1 LSTDQQVKPQSI
13 VNEMKQ
19 SFIDYSMSVIAA
31 RALPDVRDGLKPV
44 HRRILYSM
52 NDLGMH
58 SDKPYKKS
66 ARIVGDVIAKY
77 HPHGDSS
84 VYDAMVR
91 MAQDFSYRSP
101 LVDGHGNFGSVDGD
115 GAAAM
120 RYTEARMSKLA
131 MELLKDIN
139 KDTVDFIPNFD
150 EEETEPS
157 VLPAKFP
164 NLLVNGTT
172 GIAVGMATNIAPHNL
187 GEVID
192 GCVAYID
199 NHEIE
204 ISELMEYIKGPD
216 LPTGATILGT
226 KGIKEA
232 YETGKGKFIIR
243 SKAQIVEDNNGKSRI
258 IVTEIP
264 YQVNREVLI
273 EKMAELVKQKRLD
286 GITDIRNES
295 NRDGTR
301 IVVELRKDVNAG
313 VMLNQLFKQTQLQIS
328 FSINMLALVGRTPQI
343 LNIKE
348 ILSHYVAHQFEVVTR
363 KTKFDLKKAEARAHI
378 LEGYKI
384 ALDNIERIISIIRGS
399 RADEPTLI
407 GELITEFG
415 LSEIQAK
422 AILDMQLRRLS
433 GLQRDR
439 VEAEYNELILLITDL
454 KDILANESRVY
465 AIIRTDL
472 IEIKEKHAT
481 PRKTEI
487 TISGD
492 FDIEDED
499 LIPREQVIITI
510 TDKGYVKRQP
520 TSTYR
525 QQNRG
530 GRGIQAMGTNDD
542 DFVTNLLTTSTHDYL
557 LYFTNIGKV
566 YVKKAYTIP
575 ESSRTSKGIPI
586 VNLIDLGPNEIISAV
601 ISVSEFK
608 ENEFLFFATKY
619 GVVKRTSLSEFA
631 RINRNGKIAL
641 SIRDEDEL
649 LSVRKT
655 IGNNEIVIASSGGN
669 LVWFDEDQ
677 IRQMGRTAAGVRGIR
692 LGENEVA
699 ISMELVESGQKVLV
713 VSENGLGKQTPIEDY
728 RKAGRGTK
736 GVKTINMTEKTGAL
750 IGMKTVNGDED
761 LLIITNN
768 GIIIRTSV
776 DQIST
781 SGRST
786 QGVKVMRVQDGQS
799 ITSITLTPKEEEEEA
814 IDIIDADE
822 SPITTV
828 NTVEDNSLEQLIE
841 VAISE
846 TEE

>member
-1 LSTDQQVKPQSI
+1 MSTDQIKPQSL
-13 VNEMKQ
+13 VSEMKQ

-91 MAQDFSYRSP
+91 MAQDFSFRSP

-131 MELLKDIN
+131 MEMLKDIN
-139 KDTVDFIPNFD
+139 KDTVNFVPNFD
-150 EEETEPS
+150 EEEMEPS

-164 NLLVNGTT
+164 NLLVNGST

-199 NHEIE
+199 NRDIE
-204 ISELMEYIKGPD
+204 ISELMDYIKGPD
-216 LPTGATILGT
+216 LPTGATILGV

-243 SKAQIVEDNNGKSRI
+243 SKAKIVEDSNGKSRI

-273 EKMAELVKQKRLD
+273 EKMADLVKQKRID

-295 NRDGTR
+295 NREGTR
-301 IVVELRKDVNAG
+301 ITIELRKDVNAG
-313 VMLNQLFKQTQLQIS
+313 VMLNQLFKLTQLQVS
-328 FSINMLALVGRTPQI
+328 YSINTLALVGRTPKV
-343 LNIKE
+343 LNLKE

-363 KTKFDLKKAEARAHI
+363 KTKFELRKAEARAHI
-378 LEGYKI
+378 LEGYRI
-384 ALDNIERIISIIRGS
+384 ALDNIDRIIQIIRGS
-399 RADEPTLI
+399 QTDELA
-407 GELITEFG
+407 LNSMMREFG
-415 LSEIQAK
+415 LSEIQGK
-422 AILDMQLRRLS
+422 AILDMQLRRLT
-433 GLQRDR
+433 GLQRDK
-439 VEAEYNELILLITDL
+439 VEAEYNELVILITDL
-454 KDILANESRVY
+454 KDILANEARVY

-472 IEIKEKHAT
+472 IEIKEKHGN

-499 LIPREQVIITI
+499 LIPREQVIITV

-520 TSTYR
+520 TCTYR

-542 DFVTNLLTTSTHDYL
+542 DFVTRLLATSTHDYL
-557 LYFTNIGKV
+557 LFFTNIGKV

-575 ESSRTSKGIPI
+575 ESSRTSKGMPI
-586 VNLIDLGPNEIISAV
+586 VNLIDLGPDEVISAV
-601 ISVSEFK
+601 ISVAEFK
-608 ENEFLFFATKY
+608 EDEFLFFATKH
-619 GVVKRTSLSEFA
+619 GVVKRTSLAEFS

-641 SIRDEDEL
+641 SIREDDEL

-655 IGNNEIVIASSGGN
+655 TGDNEIVIASSSGN
-669 LVWFDEDQ
+669 LVWFDETQ

-692 LGENEVA
+692 LGEEEVA
-699 ISMELVESGQKVLV
+699 IGMELVEPKQKVLV
-713 VSENGLGKQTPIEDY
+713 ISENGLGKQTPIEDY
-728 RKAGRGTK
+728 RKASRGTK

-750 IGMKTVNGDED
+750 VGMKTVKGNED

-781 SGRST
+781 SGRAT
-786 QGVKVMRVQDGQS
+786 QGVKVMRVAEGQS
-799 ITSITLTPKEEEEEA
+799 ITSITLTEKEEE
-814 IDIIDADE
+814 
-822 SPITTV
+822 
-828 NTVEDNSLEQLIE
+828 
-841 VAISE
+841 
-846 TEE
+846 TEENAEGVHEVGSDKIVSSEVSNEEVIESNDE

>member
-1 LSTDQQVKPQSI
+1 MSDQIKPQSL
-13 VNEMKQ
+13 VKEMKQ

-52 NDLGMH
+52 TDLGMH

-131 MELLKDIN
+131 MELVRDIN
-139 KDTVDFIPNFD
+139 KDTVDFVPNFD

-157 VLPAKFP
+157 VMPAKFP

-192 GCVAYID
+192 ACVAYID
-199 NHEIE
+199 NRDIE
-204 ISELMEYIKGPD
+204 ISELMEHIKGPD
-216 LPTGATILGT
+216 LPTAATILGT
-226 KGIKEA
+226 KGIKDA

-243 SKAQIVEDNNGKSRI
+243 SKAEIVESPGGKQRI

-264 YQVNREVLI
+264 YQVNREVLQ
-273 EKMAELVKQKRLD
+273 EKIGELAKEKRID
-286 GITDIRNES
+286 GITEVRNES
-295 NRDGTR
+295 NREGTR
-301 IVVELRKDVNAG
+301 LVVEMRKDANAG
-313 VMLNQLFKQTQLQIS
+313 VILNQLYKLSQMQIS
-328 FSINMLALVGRTPQI
+328 FSINMLALVNRRPQVLNLKQI
-343 LNIKE
+343 LE
-348 ILSHYVAHQFEVVTR
+348 HYVAHQFEVVTR
-363 KTKFDLKKAEARAHI
+363 KTKFDLKRAEARAHI

-384 ALDNIERIISIIRGS
+384 ALDNIDRIISVIRGS

-407 GELITEFG
+407 GELMEEFG

-439 VEAEYNELILLITDL
+439 VEAEYNELVALITDL
-454 KDILANESRVY
+454 KDILANEDRVY
-465 AIIRTDL
+465 TIIRTDL
-472 IEIKEKHAT
+472 LEVKDKHAT

-487 TISGD
+487 TVSGD

-520 TSTYR
+520 TTTYR

-530 GRGIQAMGTNDD
+530 GRGVQAMGTNDD
-542 DFVTNLLTTSTHDYL
+542 DFVRRILTTSTHDHL
-557 LYFTNIGKV
+557 LYFTNVGKV

-575 ESSRTSKGIPI
+575 ESSRTAKGLPI
-586 VNLIDLGPNEIISAV
+586 VNLIDLGPEEVISAV

-608 ENEFLFFATKY
+608 EDEFLFFATKQ
-619 GVVKRTSLSEFA
+619 GVVKRTSLAEFA
-631 RINRNGKIAL
+631 RVNRNGKIAL
-641 SIRDEDEL
+641 TIRDDDEL

-655 IGNNEIVIASSGGN
+655 TGSSEIVIASSGGN
-669 LVWFDEDQ
+669 LVWFEEDKV
-677 IRQMGRTAAGVRGIR
+677 RQMGRSAAGVRGIK
-692 LGENEVA
+692 LAESEVA
-699 ISMELVESGQKVLV
+699 ISMEIVEPGQKVLV
-713 VSENGLGKQTPIEDY
+713 ISENGLGKQTPIEDY

-750 IGMKTVNGDED
+750 VGMKTVSGDED

-786 QGVKVMRVQDGQS
+786 QGVKVMRIQDGQS
-799 ITSITLTPKEEEEEA
+799 ITSITLTPKEDEETV
-814 IDIIDADE
+814 DIIEAGE
-822 SPITTV
+822 APAVV

-841 VAISE
+841 VATSE

>member
-1 LSTDQQVKPQSI
+1 MSTDQQVKPQSI

-131 MELLKDIN
+131 MELVRDIN
-139 KDTVDFIPNFD
+139 KDTVDFVPNFD
-150 EEETEPS
+150 EEEKEPS
-157 VLPAKFP
+157 VMPAKFP

-243 SKAQIVEDNNGKSRI
+243 SKAQIVDDNNGKSRI

-273 EKMAELVKQKRLD
+273 EKMAELVKQKRID

-378 LEGYKI
+378 LEGYRI
-384 ALDNIERIISIIRGS
+384 ALDNIDRIITIIRGS
-399 RADEPTLI
+399 QTDELA
-407 GELITEFG
+407 LNAMMNEFG
-415 LSEIQAK
+415 LTEIQGK
-422 AILDMQLRRLS
+422 AILDMQLRRLT
-433 GLQRDR
+433 GLQRDK
-439 VEAEYNELILLITDL
+439 VEAEYNELVILITDL
-454 KDILANESRVY
+454 KDILDNESRVY

-472 IEIKEKHAT
+472 IEIKEKHTT

-542 DFVTNLLTTSTHDYL
+542 DFVTSLLTTSTHDYL
-557 LYFTNIGKV
+557 LYFTNVGKV

-655 IGNNEIVIASSGGN
+655 TGNNEIVIASSGGN

-728 RKAGRGTK
+728 RKTGRGTK

-768 GIIIRTSV
+768 GIIIRTSI

-786 QGVKVMRVQDGQS
+786 QGVKVMRVAENQS
-799 ITSITLTPKEEEEEA
+799 ITSITLTEKEEEIEDLSNE
-814 IDIIDADE
+814 DIIETSNEEEVIE
-822 SPITTV
+822 SV
-828 NTVEDNSLEQLIE
+828 KE
-841 VAISE
+841 
-846 TEE
+846 

>member
-1 LSTDQQVKPQSI
+1 MLANENVKWFFLKGSERMSTDQVRPKSL
-13 VNEMKQ
+13 VSEMKQ

-58 SDKPYKKS
+58 SDRPYKKS

-120 RYTEARMSKLA
+120 RYTEARMSKLS
-131 MELLKDIN
+131 MEMVKDIN
-139 KDTVDFIPNFD
+139 KDTVDFVPNFD
-150 EEETEPS
+150 EEEVEPS

-164 NLLVNGTT
+164 NLLVNGAT

-199 NHEIE
+199 NPEIE
-204 ISELMEYIKGPD
+204 TTELMEYIKGPD

-243 SKAQIVEDNNGKSRI
+243 SKAQIVEDSSGKARI

-273 EKMAELVKQKRLD
+273 EKMADLVKQKRID

-295 NRDGTR
+295 NREGTR
-301 IVVELRKDVNAG
+301 IVVELRRDVNAG

-328 FSINMLALVGRTPQI
+328 FSINMLALVGRTPQV
-343 LNIKE
+343 LNLKQ

-363 KTKFDLKKAEARAHI
+363 RVNFDLRRAEARAHI
-378 LEGYKI
+378 LEGYRI
-384 ALDNIERIISIIRGS
+384 ALDNIDRIIAIIRGS
-399 RADEPTLI
+399 QTDEIALNAMMD
-407 GELITEFG
+407 EFG
-415 LSEIQAK
+415 LTEIQGK
-422 AILDMQLRRLS
+422 AILDMQLRRLT

-439 VEAEYNELILLITDL
+439 IEAEYAELMVLIADL

-465 AIIRTDL
+465 AIIRADL
-472 IEIKEKHAT
+472 IEIKEKHADQ
-481 PRKTEI
+481 RKTEI

-510 TDKGYVKRQP
+510 TEKGYVKRQP

-542 DFVTNLLTTSTHDYL
+542 DFVRRILTTSTHDYL
-557 LYFTNIGKV
+557 LYFTNVGKV
-566 YVKKAYTIP
+566 YMKKAYTIP
-575 ESSRTSKGIPI
+575 EASRTAKGIPI
-586 VNLIDLGPNEIISAV
+586 VNLIDLSPDEVISAV
-601 ISVSEFK
+601 ISVSDFK
-608 ENEFLFFATKY
+608 EDEFLFFATKY

-631 RINRNGKIAL
+631 RVNRNGKIAL

-655 IGNNEIVIASSGGN
+655 TGDNEIVIASSGGN
-669 LVWFDEDQ
+669 LVWFDEQQ

-692 LGENEVA
+692 LSDDEVA
-699 ISMELVESGQKVLV
+699 INMEIVETGQKVLV
-713 VSENGLGKQTPIEDY
+713 ISENGLGKQTPIEEY
-728 RKAGRGTK
+728 RKSSRGTK
-736 GVKTINMTEKTGAL
+736 GVKTINITEKTGAL
-750 IGMKTVNGDED
+750 VGMKTVDGDED

-768 GIIIRTSV
+768 GVIIRTSV

-786 QGVKVMRVQDGQS
+786 QGVKVMRVTEGQS
-799 ITSITLTPKEEEEEA
+799 ITSITLTLKEEGEEENL
-814 IDIIDADE
+814 DSTSD
-822 SPITTV
+822 PIL
-828 NTVEDNSLEQLIE
+828 EDK
-841 VAISE
+841 
-846 TEE
+846 

>member
-1 LSTDQQVKPQSI
+1 MSTDQIRPKSLVS
-13 VNEMKQ
+13 EMKQ

-58 SDKPYKKS
+58 SDRPYKKS

-131 MELLKDIN
+131 MELVKDIN
-139 KDTVDFIPNFD
+139 KDTVDFGPNFD

-164 NLLVNGTT
+164 NLLVNGAT

-199 NHEIE
+199 NPDIE
-204 ISELMEYIKGPD
+204 VSELMEYIKGPD

-243 SKAQIVEDNNGKSRI
+243 SKAQIVEDSSGRARI

-273 EKMAELVKQKRLD
+273 EKMADLVKQKRLD

-295 NRDGTR
+295 NREGTR
-301 IVVELRKDVNAG
+301 IVIELRRDVNAG

-328 FSINMLALVGRTPQI
+328 FSINMLALVGHTPQVLSLKQI
-343 LNIKE
+343 LF
-348 ILSHYVAHQFEVVTR
+348 HYVAHQFEVVTR
-363 KTKFDLKKAEARAHI
+363 RTKFDLRRAEARAHV
-378 LEGYKI
+378 LEGYRI
-384 ALDNIERIISIIRGS
+384 ALDNIDRIIAIIRGS
-399 RADEPTLI
+399 QTDEMALNAMMD
-407 GELITEFG
+407 EFG
-415 LSEIQAK
+415 LTEIQGK
-422 AILDMQLRRLS
+422 AILDMQLRRLT

-439 VEAEYNELILLITDL
+439 IEAEYDDLMVLITDL
-454 KDILANESRVY
+454 KDILANETRVY
-465 AIIRTDL
+465 AIIRADL
-472 IEIKEKHAT
+472 IEIKEKHADV
-481 PRKTEI
+481 RKTEI

-510 TDKGYVKRQP
+510 TEKGYVKRQP

-542 DFVTNLLTTSTHDYL
+542 DFVRRILTTSSHDYL
-557 LYFTNIGKV
+557 LYFTNVGKV
-566 YVKKAYTIP
+566 YMKKAYTIP
-575 ESSRTSKGIPI
+575 EASRTAKGIPI
-586 VNLIDLGPNEIISAV
+586 VNLIDLSPDEVISAV
-601 ISVSEFK
+601 ISVSDFK
-608 ENEFLFFATKY
+608 EDEFLFFATKH

-631 RINRNGKIAL
+631 RVNRNGKIAL

-655 IGNNEIVIASSGGN
+655 TGSGEIVIASSGGN
-669 LVWFDEDQ
+669 LVWFDEKQ
-677 IRQMGRTAAGVRGIR
+677 VRPMGRTAAGVRGIK
-692 LGENEVA
+692 LGEDEIA
-699 ISMELVESGQKVLV
+699 ISMELVELGQKVLV
-713 VSENGLGKQTPIEDY
+713 VSENGLGKQTAIEDY
-728 RKAGRGTK
+728 RKTGRGTK

-750 IGMKTVNGDED
+750 VGMKTVYGDED

-768 GIIIRTSV
+768 GVIIRTSV

-786 QGVKVMRVQDGQS
+786 QGVKVMRVAEEQS
-799 ITSITLTPKEEEEEA
+799 ITSITLTLKEEDIEEVESE
-814 IDIIDADE
+814 DAVKATAAE
-822 SPITTV
+822 
-828 NTVEDNSLEQLIE
+828 SLENDEASNDHVIDDMN
-841 VAISE
+841 
-846 TEE
+846 EES

>member
-1 LSTDQQVKPQSI
+1 MSSDQIKPKSL
-13 VNEMKQ
+13 VSEMKQ

-131 MELLKDIN
+131 MEMLKDIN
-139 KDTVDFIPNFD
+139 KDTVDFVPNFD
-150 EEETEPS
+150 EEEMEPS

-164 NLLVNGTT
+164 NLLVNGAT

-199 NHEIE
+199 NRDIE
-204 ISELMEYIKGPD
+204 IPELMEYIKGPD

-232 YETGKGKFIIR
+232 YETGRGKFIIR
-243 SKAQIVEDNNGKSRI
+243 SKAEIVEDGSGKARI
-258 IVTEIP
+258 IIREIP

-273 EKMAELVKQKRLD
+273 EKIAELVKQKKID
-286 GITDIRNES
+286 GITEVRNES

-301 IVVELRKDVNAG
+301 VVVEMRRDVNAN
-313 VMLNQLFKQTQLQIS
+313 VVLNQLFKLSQLQIS
-328 FSINMLALVGRTPQI
+328 FSINMLALVGRTPQV
-343 LNIKE
+343 LNLKE

-363 KTKFDLKKAEARAHI
+363 KTKFDLKRAEARAHI
-378 LEGYKI
+378 LEGYRI
-384 ALDNIERIISIIRGS
+384 ALDNIDRIITIIRGS
-399 RADEPTLI
+399 QTDDIALNAMMD
-407 GELITEFG
+407 EFG
-415 LSEIQAK
+415 LTEIQGK
-422 AILDMQLRRLS
+422 AILDMQLRRLT

-439 VEAEYNELILLITDL
+439 VEAEYNELLILIADL
-454 KDILANESRVY
+454 KDILANEERVY
-465 AIIRTDL
+465 TIIRTDL

-542 DFVTNLLTTSTHDYL
+542 DFVRRLLTTSTHDYL
-557 LYFTNIGKV
+557 LYFTNVGKV

-575 ESSRTSKGIPI
+575 EASRTAKGIPI
-586 VNLIDLGPNEIISAV
+586 VNLIDLGPDEVISAV
-601 ISVSEFK
+601 VTVSEFK
-608 ENEFLFFATKY
+608 EDEFLFFATKQ

-631 RINRNGKIAL
+631 RVNRNGKIAL

-655 IGNNEIVIASSGGN
+655 TGNSEIVIASSGGN
-669 LVWFDEDQ
+669 LVWFDEQQ
-677 IRQMGRTAAGVRGIR
+677 IRQMGRTAAGVRGIK
-692 LGENEVA
+692 LGEHEVA
-699 ISMELVESGQKVLV
+699 ISMELVEPGQKVLV

-728 RKAGRGTK
+728 RKASRGTK
-736 GVKTINMTEKTGAL
+736 GVKTINMTEKTGTL

-786 QGVKVMRVQDGQS
+786 QGVKVMKVAEGQS
-799 ITSITLTPKEEEEEA
+799 ITSITLTEKEEESVDVIENEEGA
-814 IDIIDADE
+814 
-822 SPITTV
+822 
-828 NTVEDNSLEQLIE
+828 E
-841 VAISE
+841 VFISE
-846 TEE
+846 TEESVESQEE

>member
-1 LSTDQQVKPQSI
+1 MSDQIKPQPL
-13 VNEMKQ
+13 VKEMKQ

-91 MAQDFSYRSP
+91 MAQDFSYRAP

-131 MELLKDIN
+131 MEMVKDIN
-139 KDTVDFIPNFD
+139 KDTVDFVPNFD
-150 EEETEPS
+150 EEEMEPS
-157 VLPAKFP
+157 VMPAKFP
-164 NLLVNGTT
+164 NLLVNGAT

-199 NHEIE
+199 NRDIE
-204 ISELMEYIKGPD
+204 ISELMEHIKGPD
-216 LPTGATILGT
+216 LPTAATILGT

-243 SKAQIVEDNNGKSRI
+243 SKAEIVESPGGKARI

-264 YQVNREVLI
+264 YQVNREVLQ
-273 EKMAELVKQKRLD
+273 EKIGELAKEKRID
-286 GITDIRNES
+286 GITEVRNES
-295 NRDGTR
+295 NREGTR
-301 IVVELRKDVNAG
+301 LVIELRKDANPG
-313 VMLNQLFKQTQLQIS
+313 VILNQLFKLSQMQVS
-328 FSINMLALVGRTPQI
+328 FSINTLALVDRRPQVLNLKQI
-343 LNIKE
+343 LQ
-348 ILSHYVAHQFEVVTR
+348 HYVAHQFEVVTR
-363 KTKFDLKKAEARAHI
+363 KTKFDLKRAEARAHI
-378 LEGYKI
+378 LEGYRI
-384 ALDNIERIISIIRGS
+384 ALDNIDRIITIIRGS
-399 RADEPTLI
+399 QTDEIALDAMM
-407 GELITEFG
+407 TEFG
-415 LSEIQAK
+415 LTEIQGK
-422 AILDMQLRRLS
+422 AILDMQLRRLT

-439 VEAEYNELILLITDL
+439 VEAEYNELIILITDL
-454 KDILANESRVY
+454 KDILANEDRVY
-465 AIIRTDL
+465 TIIKTDL
-472 IEIKEKHAT
+472 LEVKAKHAT

-520 TSTYR
+520 TTTYR

-542 DFVTNLLTTSTHDYL
+542 DFVRRILTTSTHDHL
-557 LYFTNIGKV
+557 LYFTNVGKV

-575 ESSRTSKGIPI
+575 ESSRTAKGLPI
-586 VNLIDLGPNEIISAV
+586 VNLIDLSPDEVISAV

-608 ENEFLFFATKY
+608 EDEFLFFATKQ
-619 GVVKRTSLSEFA
+619 GVVKRTSLAEFA
-631 RINRNGKIAL
+631 RVNRNGKIAL
-641 SIRDEDEL
+641 TIREDDEL

-655 IGNNEIVIASSGGN
+655 TGASEIVIASSGGN
-669 LVWFDEDQ
+669 LVWFEEEKV
-677 IRQMGRTAAGVRGIR
+677 RQMGRTAAGVRGIK
-692 LGENEVA
+692 LAENEVA
-699 ISMELVESGQKVLV
+699 ISMEIVEPGQKVLV
-713 VSENGLGKQTPIEDY
+713 ISENGLGKQTPIEDY

-750 IGMKTVNGDED
+750 VGMKTVSGDED

-786 QGVKVMRVQDGQS
+786 QGVKVMRVTEGQA
-799 ITSITLTPKEEEEEA
+799 ITSITLTPKEEDEEIVDDEEA
-814 IDIIDADE
+814 TE
-822 SPITTV
+822 TV
-828 NTVEDNSLEQLIE
+828 IQATDDSVEKLVE
-841 VAISE
+841 VATSE
-846 TEE
+846 TEEE

>member
-1 LSTDQQVKPQSI
+1 MSDLIKPQSL
-13 VNEMKQ
+13 VSEMKQ
-19 SFIDYSMSVIAA
+19 SFIDYSMSVIAS

-131 MELLKDIN
+131 MELVKDIN
-139 KDTVDFIPNFD
+139 KDTVDFVPNFD
-150 EEETEPS
+150 EEEKEPS
-157 VLPAKFP
+157 VMPAKFP

-199 NHEIE
+199 NKDIE

-243 SKAQIVEDNNGKSRI
+243 STAQIVEDNNGKARI
-258 IVTEIP
+258 IITEIP

-273 EKMAELVKQKRLD
+273 EKTADLVKQKRLE

-295 NRDGTR
+295 NREGTR
-301 IVVELRKDVNAG
+301 IVIELKKDVNAG
-313 VMLNQLFKQTQLQIS
+313 VMLNQLFKQTQLQVS
-328 FSINMLALVGRTPQI
+328 YSINMLALVNKSPKV
-343 LNIKE
+343 LNLKE

-378 LEGYKI
+378 LEGYRI
-384 ALDNIERIISIIRGS
+384 ALDNIDRIIAIIRGS
-399 RADEPTLI
+399 QTDELA
-407 GELITEFG
+407 LNAMMKEFG
-415 LSEIQAK
+415 LSEIQGK
-422 AILDMQLRRLS
+422 AILDMQLRRLT

-439 VEAEYNELILLITDL
+439 VEAEYNELVLLITDL
-454 KDILANESRVY
+454 KDILANEHRVY
-465 AIIRTDL
+465 TIIRTDL
-472 IEIKEKHAT
+472 LEIKDKHAT

-499 LIPREQVIITI
+499 LIPREQVIISI

-520 TSTYR
+520 TATYR

-542 DFVTNLLTTSTHDYL
+542 DFVRRILTTSTHDHL
-557 LYFTNIGKV
+557 LYFTNVGKV

-575 ESSRTSKGIPI
+575 ESSRTAKGLPI
-586 VNLIDLGPNEIISAV
+586 VNLIDLGPEEVISAV

-608 ENEFLFFATKY
+608 EDEFLFFATKQ
-619 GVVKRTSLSEFA
+619 GVVKRTSLAEFA
-631 RINRNGKIAL
+631 RVNRNGKIAL
-641 SIRDEDEL
+641 TIREDDEL

-655 IGNNEIVIASSGGN
+655 TGSSEIVIASSGGN
-669 LVWFDEDQ
+669 LVWFEEDKV
-677 IRQMGRTAAGVRGIR
+677 RQMGRTAAGVRGIK
-692 LGENEVA
+692 LAEHEVA
-699 ISMELVESGQKVLV
+699 ISMEIVEPGQKVLV
-713 VSENGLGKQTPIEDY
+713 ISENGLGKQTPIEDY

-750 IGMKTVNGDED
+750 VGMKTVSGDED

-768 GIIIRTSV
+768 GIIIRTSI

-799 ITSITLTPKEEEEEA
+799 ITSITLTPKEEEEIIEGEDEMIETPVSEDVLVEVEA
-814 IDIIDADE
+814 I
-822 SPITTV
+822 
-828 NTVEDNSLEQLIE
+828 VEDN
-841 VAISE
+841 
-846 TEE
+846 EE

>member
-1 LSTDQQVKPQSI
+1 MSDQIKPQPL
-13 VNEMKQ
+13 VKEMKQ

-120 RYTEARMSKLA
+120 RYTEARMAKLA
-131 MELLKDIN
+131 MELVRDIN
-139 KDTVDFIPNFD
+139 KDTVDFVPNFD
-150 EEETEPS
+150 EEEMEPS
-157 VLPAKFP
+157 VMPAKFP
-164 NLLVNGTT
+164 NLLVNGAT

-199 NHEIE
+199 NRDIE
-204 ISELMEYIKGPD
+204 IAELMEHIKGPD
-216 LPTGATILGT
+216 LPTAATILGT

-243 SKAQIVEDNNGKSRI
+243 SKAEIVEDSGGKPRI
-258 IVTEIP
+258 IITEIP
-264 YQVNREVLI
+264 YQVNREVLQ

-286 GITDIRNES
+286 GITAIRNES

-313 VMLNQLFKQTQLQIS
+313 VMLNQLYKQTQLQIS
-328 FSINMLALVGRTPQI
+328 FSINMLALVGRTPQV
-343 LNIKE
+343 LNLKE

-378 LEGYKI
+378 LEGYRI
-384 ALDNIERIISIIRGS
+384 ALDNIDRIITIIRGS
-399 RADEPTLI
+399 KTDEIAT
-407 GELITEFG
+407 EAMMAEFG
-415 LSEIQAK
+415 LTEIQSK
-422 AILDMQLRRLS
+422 AILDMQLRRLT
-433 GLQRDR
+433 GLQRDK
-439 VEAEYNELILLITDL
+439 VEAEYNELVDLITDL

-465 AIIRTDL
+465 TIIRTDL
-472 IEIKEKHAT
+472 LEIKAKHAT

-499 LIPREQVIITI
+499 LIPREQVIVTI

-520 TSTYR
+520 TTTYR

-542 DFVTNLLTTSTHDYL
+542 DFVRRILTTSTHDHL

-575 ESSRTSKGIPI
+575 ESSRTSKGLPI
-586 VNLIDLGPNEIISAV
+586 VNLIDLGPEEVISAV

-608 ENEFLFFATKY
+608 EDEFLFFATKH
-619 GVVKRTSLSEFA
+619 GVVKRTSLAEFA
-631 RINRNGKIAL
+631 RVNRNGKIAL

-655 IGNNEIVIASSGGN
+655 TGESEIVIASSGGN
-669 LVWFDEDQ
+669 LVWFDEKQ

-692 LGENEVA
+692 LAESEVA
-699 ISMELVESGQKVLV
+699 IGMELVEEGQKVLV
-713 VSENGLGKQTPIEDY
+713 ISENGLGKQTPIEDY
-728 RKAGRGTK
+728 RKTSRGSK

-750 IGMKTVNGDED
+750 VGMKTVSGDED

-768 GIIIRTSV
+768 GIIIRTSI

-786 QGVKVMRVQDGQS
+786 QGVKVMRVTDGQA
-799 ITSITLTPKEEEEEA
+799 ITSITLTPKEDEEDLETSEVEGELSS
-814 IDIIDADE
+814 E
-822 SPITTV
+822 STV
-828 NTVEDNSLEQLIE
+828 VMVEGEDTSLEKLVE
-841 VAISE
+841 VAEIE
-846 TEE
+846 

>member
-1 LSTDQQVKPQSI
+1 MSTDQIKPKSL
-13 VNEMKQ
+13 VSEMKQ

-91 MAQDFSYRSP
+91 MAQDFSYRAP

-120 RYTEARMSKLA
+120 RYTEARMAKLA
-131 MELLKDIN
+131 MELVKDIN
-139 KDTVDFIPNFD
+139 KDTVDFVPNFD
-150 EEETEPS
+150 EEEVEPS

-164 NLLVNGTT
+164 NLLVNGAT

-199 NHEIE
+199 NQDIE

-232 YETGKGKFIIR
+232 YETGKGKFVIR
-243 SKAQIVEDNNGKSRI
+243 SKAQIVDDTGGKSRI
-258 IVTEIP
+258 IINEIP

-273 EKMAELVKQKRLD
+273 EKMADLVKQKKID

-301 IVVELRKDVNAG
+301 IVVEMRKDVNAG
-313 VMLNQLFKQTQLQIS
+313 VVLNQLYKLTQLQIS
-328 FSINMLALVGRTPQI
+328 FSINMLALVGRAPQV
-343 LNIKE
+343 LNLKE
-348 ILSHYVAHQFEVVTR
+348 ILAHYVAHQFEVVTR
-363 KTKFDLKKAEARAHI
+363 KTKFELKKAEARAHI
-378 LEGYKI
+378 LEGYRI
-384 ALDNIERIISIIRGS
+384 ALDNIDRIITIIRGS
-399 RADEPTLI
+399 QTDEIATHAMMN
-407 GELITEFG
+407 EFG
-415 LSEIQAK
+415 LTDIQSK
-422 AILDMQLRRLS
+422 AILDMQLRRLT
-433 GLQRDR
+433 GLQRDK
-439 VEAEYNELILLITDL
+439 VEAEYNELIILIADL
-454 KDILANESRVY
+454 KDILANEARVY

-472 IEIKEKHAT
+472 IEIRDKHAN

-542 DFVTNLLTTSTHDYL
+542 DFVRRLLTTSTHDYL
-557 LYFTNIGKV
+557 LYFTNVGKV

-575 ESSRTSKGIPI
+575 EASRTAKGIPI
-586 VNLIDLGPNEIISAV
+586 VNLIDLGPDEVISAV

-608 ENEFLFFATKY
+608 EDEFLFFATKH

-631 RINRNGKIAL
+631 RVNRNGKIAL
-641 SIRDEDEL
+641 SIRDGDEL

-655 IGNNEIVIASSGGN
+655 TGSSEIVIASSGGN
-669 LVWFDEDQ
+669 LVWFDEHL
-677 IRQMGRTAAGVRGIR
+677 IRQMGRTAAGVRGIK

-699 ISMELVESGQKVLV
+699 ISMELVHPGQKVLV

-736 GVKTINMTEKTGAL
+736 GVKTINMTEKTGTL
-750 IGMKTVNGDED
+750 VGMKTVNGDED

-786 QGVKVMRVQDGQS
+786 QGVKVMKVAEGQS
-799 ITSITLTPKEEEEEA
+799 ITSITLTEKEVIEEGSEENELPASLVEEGTKEEMTP
-814 IDIIDADE
+814 DVTPE
-822 SPITTV
+822 S
-828 NTVEDNSLEQLIE
+828 
-841 VAISE
+841 
-846 TEE
+846 

>member
-1 LSTDQQVKPQSI
+1 MSDQIKPQSL

-115 GAAAM
+115 NAAAM

-131 MELLKDIN
+131 MEMLKDIN
-139 KDTVDFIPNFD
+139 KDTVDFVPNFD

-164 NLLVNGTT
+164 NLLVNGAT

-187 GEVID
+187 GEIID

-199 NHEIE
+199 NREIE
-204 ISELMEYIKGPD
+204 VSDLMEYIKGPD

-226 KGIKEA
+226 KGIREA

-243 SKAQIVEDNNGKSRI
+243 SKTQIVEDNSGKSRI
-258 IVTEIP
+258 IVNEVP
-264 YQVNREVLI
+264 YQVNREVLM
-273 EKMAELVKQKRLD
+273 EKMADLVKQKRID

-301 IVVELRKDVNAG
+301 IVVELRRDVNAS
-313 VMLNQLFKQTQLQIS
+313 VVLNQLFKLSQLQIS
-328 FSINMLALVGRTPQI
+328 FSINMLALVGRTPQV
-343 LNIKE
+343 LNLKE
-348 ILSHYVAHQFEVVTR
+348 ILSHYVAHQFEVTTR
-363 KTKFDLKKAEARAHI
+363 KTEFELKKAEARAHI
-378 LEGYKI
+378 LEGYRI
-384 ALDNIERIISIIRGS
+384 ALDNIDRIITIIRGS
-399 RADEPTLI
+399 QTDELAMNAMMS
-407 GELITEFG
+407 EFG
-415 LSEIQAK
+415 LTEIQGK
-422 AILDMQLRRLS
+422 AILDMQLRRLT

-439 VEAEYNELILLITDL
+439 VEAEYSELVILIADL
-454 KDILANESRVY
+454 KDILANDDRIY
-465 AIIRTDL
+465 AIIRADL
-472 IEIKEKHAT
+472 IEIKMKHAS

-542 DFVTNLLTTSTHDYL
+542 DFVRRLLTTSTHDYL
-557 LYFTNIGKV
+557 LYFTNVGKV

-575 ESSRTSKGIPI
+575 EASRTAKGIPI
-586 VNLIDLGPNEIISAV
+586 VNLIDLGLDEVISAV
-601 ISVSEFK
+601 VTVSEFK
-608 ENEFLFFATKY
+608 EDEFLFFATKH
-619 GVVKRTSLSEFA
+619 GVVKRTSLAEFA
-631 RINRNGKIAL
+631 RVNRNGKIAL

-655 IGNNEIVIASSGGN
+655 TGGNEIVIASSGGN

-699 ISMELVESGQKVLV
+699 ISMELVEPGQKVLV

-728 RKAGRGTK
+728 RKTGRGTK
-736 GVKTINMTEKTGAL
+736 GVKTINRTEKTGAL
-750 IGMKTVNGDED
+750 VGMKTVNGNED

-776 DQIST
+776 DQVST

-786 QGVKVMRVQDGQS
+786 QGVKVMKVADGQS
-799 ITSITLTPKEEEEEA
+799 ITSITLTEKEEEIEEVDENE
-814 IDIIDADE
+814 IDLVPSTSDSLNEDGE
-822 SPITTV
+822 V
-828 NTVEDNSLEQLIE
+828 N
-841 VAISE
+841 
-846 TEE
+846 